1 MITLLALARAIA
13 ASTGSPLLTLTY
25 SSFSPPPVRL
35 KRAKSTLA
43 SERFIPRHM
52 MMVRIMPAAPTSEP
66 LMISRL
72 L

>member
-1 MITLLALARAIA
+1 MITLFAFAIAIA

-25 SSFSPPPVRL
+25 SSFSPVPVRL
-35 KRAKSTLA
+35 NLAKSTLA

-52 MMVRIMPAAPTSEP
+52 MTVRIIPAAPTSEP